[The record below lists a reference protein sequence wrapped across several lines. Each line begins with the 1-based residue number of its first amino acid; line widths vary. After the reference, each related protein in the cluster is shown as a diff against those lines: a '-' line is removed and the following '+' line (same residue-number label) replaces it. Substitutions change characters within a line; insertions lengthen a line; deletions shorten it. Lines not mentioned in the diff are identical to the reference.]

1 MIINSLIK
9 DYLLYNGYNNTLHVF
24 IPETEGKDIDRDKI
38 AAKLNIKEDQESK
51 KLPLIYSNIINNR
64 SMFWLNMIKNFIK
77 LIY

>member
-38 AAKLNIKEDQESK
+38 AVGL
-51 KLPLIYSNIINNR
+51 SN
-64 SMFWLNMIKNFIK
+64 FLKNQWGK
-77 LIY
+77 